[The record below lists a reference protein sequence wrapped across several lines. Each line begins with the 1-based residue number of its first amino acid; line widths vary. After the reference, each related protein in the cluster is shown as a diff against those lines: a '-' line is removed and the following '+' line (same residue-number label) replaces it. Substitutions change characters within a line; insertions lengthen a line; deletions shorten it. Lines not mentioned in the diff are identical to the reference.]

1 MATVS
6 IEVQV
11 QERVK
16 EIVTLLMKR
25 PITEEIALK
34 IGDVEGFKNLEIANG
49 EWVGFDE
56 DEYMTG
62 EEHGRIEMRL
72 LLAIGSHVEAN
83 DLGQVYPGDVDFV
96 LSGNKKTL
104 EEKRQPDVAFVV
116 KSRLQKTKG
125 YFYGAPDL
133 AVEIVSPSQKRPEM
147 VEKANIYFKY
157 GTKEVW
163 LVFPLK
169 KEIEVHTPDKVPVV
183 YTEKDTLTGGTF
195 LPNFSLALAKVFKV

>member
-6 IEVQV
+6 IEMQV
-11 QERVK
+11 QERVR
-16 EIVTLLMKR
+16 EIVTLLMQR

-34 IGDVEGFKNLEIANG
+34 VGDFEGFENLEIANG
-49 EWVGFDE
+49 EWIGFVE

-72 LLAIGSHVEAN
+72 LLAIGSHVETN

-104 EEKRQPDVAFVV
+104 EEKRQPDVAFVA

-157 GTKEVW
+157 GTKQVW
-163 LVFPLK
+163 LAFPLK
-169 KEIEVHTPDKVPVV
+169 KEIEVHTPDKVPDV
-183 YTEKDTLTGGTF
+183 YSEKDTLTGGNL
-195 LPNFSLALAKVFKV
+195 LPNFSLVLAKVFKV

>member
-6 IEVQV
+6 IETQV

-25 PITEEIALK
+25 PITEEIALA
-34 IGDVEGFKNLEIANG
+34 IGEMDGFKNLEIVNG
-49 EWVGFDE
+49 EWAGFDK

-104 EEKRQPDVAFVV
+104 EEKRQPDVAFVL

-157 GTKEVW
+157 GTKQVW
-163 LVFPLK
+163 LVFPIK
-169 KEIEVHTPDKVPVV
+169 KEIEVHTPDKVPDV
-183 YTEKDTLTGGTF
+183 YTEADTLTGGSL
-195 LPNFSLALAKVFKV
+195 LPELKLVLKKVFAV